1 MNKFISQT
9 CHNHLKKISCR
20 LSSCINYND
29 SIHIKRSGNVMS
41 IRSNVMSI
49 INIMNNTSSSKLK
62 NYHIIDQ
69 QYRLYQSSRC
79 ILKDVETSKIDT
91 TNGTAST
98 IAAAETLSSGGSSSS
113 SSSTIP
119 DNRSDT
125 KSSADR
131 ILSENKGTLKSRKV
145 LKDSDILAFPLA
157 EENVQKV
164 VRPDLGIIT
173 SNSWS
178 CTRLRNM
185 KEVIP
190 DEVSDPDAKWVKIT
204 KELLNSTT
212 PTVEKVANDFLSLDI
227 LELNQFFRLLEVRSD
242 SHD

>member
-20 LSSCINYND
+20 FSSCINYND
-29 SIHIKRSGNVMS
+29 SIHITRSGNVMS
-41 IRSNVMSI
+41 FRSRIVANQTS
-49 INIMNNTSSSKLK
+49 MNNTSSSSKLK

-98 IAAAETLSSGGSSSS
+98 IAAAETLSSGGSS

>member
-20 LSSCINYND
+20 FSSCINYND
-29 SIHIKRSGNVMS
+29 SIHITRSGNVMS
-41 IRSNVMSI
+41 FRSRIVANQTS
-49 INIMNNTSSSKLK
+49 MNNTSSTV
-62 NYHIIDQ
+62 H
-69 QYRLYQSSRC
+69 RLYQSSRC

-98 IAAAETLSSGGSSSS
+98 IAAAETLSSGGSS